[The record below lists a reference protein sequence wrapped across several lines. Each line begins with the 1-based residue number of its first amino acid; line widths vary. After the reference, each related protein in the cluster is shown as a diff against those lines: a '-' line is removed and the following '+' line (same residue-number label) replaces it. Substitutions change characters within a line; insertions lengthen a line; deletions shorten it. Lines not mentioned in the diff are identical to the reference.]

1 MPRKVLRNER
11 IELRTD
17 AEAKA
22 MLEKA
27 AFLQHKTLSSYLL
40 ESAVQKP
47 RSDRKESEFI
57 SVNNRDRERFFSA
70 LISPPD
76 PNKALKKLFKES

>member
-1 MPRKVLRNER
+1 MPRRVLRNER

-40 ESAVQKP
+40 ESALQKA
-47 RSDRKESEFI
+47 RSDLKESAII
-57 SVNNRDRERFFSA
+57 SLNNRDRERFFSA
-70 LISPPD
+70 LSTPPD
-76 PNKALKKLFKES
+76 PNKALKNLFKES